1 MPRDKNKVEHALLKK
16 GFQRREGDHHFFV
29 YFTLDGKKTTVYT
42 KTSHTPKMKDIN
54 DGLLAQMSKQCRLQR
69 EAFLGLVDC
78 NLTQEDYEQ
87 WLIKQEII

>member
-1 MPRDKNKVEHALLKK
+1 
-16 GFQRREGDHHFFV
+16 
-29 YFTLDGKKTTVYT
+29 
-42 KTSHTPKMKDIN
+42 MKDIN

-78 NLTQEDYEQ
+78 NLTQEDDEQ